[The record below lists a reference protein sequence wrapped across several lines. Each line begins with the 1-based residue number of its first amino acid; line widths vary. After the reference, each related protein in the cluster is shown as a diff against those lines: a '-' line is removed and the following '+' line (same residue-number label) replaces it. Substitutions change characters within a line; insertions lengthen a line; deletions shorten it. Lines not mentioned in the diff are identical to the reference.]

1 MNQEKI
7 LTSFVKNYINR
18 KERKEK
24 IDDKKYA
31 QSSNGAMSEIRAL
44 EPNVREFQ
52 SSRSSRASKS
62 IMHSR
67 QSTARSIFSYQD
79 LE

>member
-44 EPNVREFQ
+44 EPSVR
-52 SSRSSRASKS
+52 
-62 IMHSR
+62 
-67 QSTARSIFSYQD
+67 
-79 LE
+79 

>member
-1 MNQEKI
+1 VLDTKKIHPGAFIQRGILKPNNDITNVIPLGPKNMNQEKI

-31 QSSNGAMSEIRAL
+31 QSSGGTLSEIRAL
-44 EPNVREFQ
+44 
-52 SSRSSRASKS
+52 
-62 IMHSR
+62 
-67 QSTARSIFSYQD
+67 
-79 LE
+79 